1 MSSRGLTIAEAA
13 EALGLSERTI
23 RRQIK
28 SGKIK
33 AELVLGRYGAEYRIS
48 GLGETAVARPRV
60 DKAPA
65 SALDKTPASTLD
77 KAPASALDKAPASA
91 LDKAIDK
98 TLDKA
103 LDMVKALQQE
113 KAELYAQ
120 VAYWQAQFQ
129 HLEEQVKL
137 LTEAKRPWWR
147 RWLSRRR

>member
-1 MSSRGLTIAEAA
+1 MSSQGLTIAEAA

-48 GLGETAVARPRV
+48 GLGERAVARPGV

-65 SALDKTPASTLD
+65 SALDKTLD
-77 KAPASALDKAPASA
+77 KTPASA

-103 LDMVKALQQE
+103 LDMVKSLQQE

-147 RWLSRRR
+147 RWLRRRR

>member
-1 MSSRGLTIAEAA
+1 MSSQGLTIAEAA

-60 DKAPA
+60 
-65 SALDKTPASTLD
+65 DKTPASTLD

-129 HLEEQVKL
+129 RLEEQVKL

>member
-1 MSSRGLTIAEAA
+1 MSSQGLTIAEAA

-48 GLGETAVARPRV
+48 GLGERAVARPGV

-65 SALDKTPASTLD
+65 SALDK
-77 KAPASALDKAPASA
+77 APASALDKTPASA

-147 RWLSRRR
+147 RWLRRGR

>member
-1 MSSRGLTIAEAA
+1 MSSQGLTIAEAA

-48 GLGETAVARPRV
+48 GLGERAVARPGV

-65 SALDKTPASTLD
+65 SALDKTLD
-77 KAPASALDKAPASA
+77 KTPASA
-91 LDKAIDK
+91 LDKAI
-98 TLDKA
+98 DKA

-147 RWLSRRR
+147 RWLRRRR

>member
-1 MSSRGLTIAEAA
+1 MSSQGLTIAEAA

-48 GLGETAVARPRV
+48 GLGERAVARPGV
-60 DKAPA
+60 
-65 SALDKTPASTLD
+65 D

-91 LDKAIDK
+91 LDKTPASALDKAI
-98 TLDKA
+98 DKA

-147 RWLSRRR
+147 RWLRRRR

>member
-1 MSSRGLTIAEAA
+1 MSSQGLTIAEAA
-13 EALGLSERTI
+13 EALGLSQRTI
-23 RRQIK
+23 RRHIK

-33 AELVLGRYGAEYRIS
+33 AELMPGQYGDEYHIS
-48 GLGETAVARPRV
+48 GLEETTAAEPGV
-60 DKAPA
+60 
-65 SALDKTPASTLD
+65 DKTPAS
-77 KAPASALDKAPASA
+77 AM
-91 LDKAIDK
+91 
-98 TLDKA
+98 DKA

-147 RWLSRRR
+147 RWLRRRR

>member
-1 MSSRGLTIAEAA
+1 MSSQGLTIAEAA

-33 AELVLGRYGAEYRIS
+33 AELMPGRYGAEYRIS
-48 GLGETAVARPRV
+48 GLGETAVAQPGV
-60 DKAPA
+60 DKTPA
-65 SALDKTPASTLD
+65 SALDKTLD
-77 KAPASALDKAPASA
+77 K
-91 LDKAIDK
+91 
-98 TLDKA
+98 T

-120 VAYWQAQFQ
+120 VAYWQAQCQ

-137 LTEAKRPWWR
+137 LTEAKQPWWR

>member
-1 MSSRGLTIAEAA
+1 MSSQGLTIAEAA

-48 GLGETAVARPRV
+48 GLGETAVARPGV

-65 SALDKTPASTLD
+65 SALDKTLD
-77 KAPASALDKAPASA
+77 KTPASAL
-91 LDKAIDK
+91 DK

-147 RWLSRRR
+147 RWLRRRR